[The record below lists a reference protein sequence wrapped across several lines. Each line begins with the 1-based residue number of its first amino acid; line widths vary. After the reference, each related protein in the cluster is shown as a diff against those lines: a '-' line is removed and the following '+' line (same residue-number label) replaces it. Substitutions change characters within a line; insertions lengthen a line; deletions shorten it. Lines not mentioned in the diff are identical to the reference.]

1 MSRDIIM
8 DFSFDKVA
16 DTLYIRLEAGDVEE
30 SDEIA
35 QGIII
40 DYSKG
45 KKILGIEIL
54 NYSSRN
60 LNLNYLIGLTNDE
73 LIPAIVQCP

>member
-1 MSRDIIM
+1 ME
-8 DFSFDKVA
+8 FSFDKVA
-16 DTLYIRLEAGDVEE
+16 NTLYIRLESGDVKE

-40 DYSKG
+40 DYSKR

-54 NYSSRN
+54 NYSSRS

>member
-1 MSRDIIM
+1 ME
-8 DFSFDKVA
+8 FSFDKVA
-16 DTLYIRLEAGDVEE
+16 NTLYIRLESGDVEE

-40 DYSKG
+40 DYSER
-45 KKILGIEIL
+45 KKNLGIEIL

>member
-1 MSRDIIM
+1 M

-16 DTLYIRLEAGDVEE
+16 DTLYIQLESGDVKE

-40 DYSKG
+40 DFSK
-45 KKILGIEIL
+45 KKKMLGIEIL
-54 NYSSRN
+54 NYSLRN
-60 LNLNYLIGLTNDE
+60 LNLNYLIGLSSDE